1 MTKRIIALLVA
12 AIMAVSCCMLV
23 ACNKP
28 EEPTSE
34 PATSETSEPAT
45 SETSEPATSETSE
58 PETSETPDEPS
69 DEPVVE
75 GDGFYGSLEAT
86 EVMSDLYSTSTPWE
100 NWNGYFQFLPQ
111 LYKDEVDATEN
122 VGTEDYEWTWTV
134 YAAPAD
140 ENGGNVQDEASFQ
153 SCQAQINTLYDWG
166 TDDGKVI
173 YRIQTGS
180 LTKEWVIDQEYEVI
194 VVVSK
199 GDEKFKTQLFVVW
212 TEASKLNMD
221 AWVAGLTGDGS
232 TGEAMAVRHV
242 PTTCPADFD
251 FVEVVPAAE

>member
-34 PATSETSEPAT
+34 PKTSETSEPKTAETSEPAT
-45 SETSEPATSETSE
+45 SETSEPAEES
-58 PETSETPDEPS
+58 S
-69 DEPVVE
+69 DAPVA
-75 GDGFYGSLEAT
+75 GDGFYGSIEAT
-86 EVMSDLYSTSTPWE
+86 EVMSDMYSTSTPWE

-122 VGTEDYEWTWTV
+122 AGTEDYEWTWFV

-153 SCQAQINTLYDWG
+153 KVQAQLDTLYDWG
-166 TDDGKVI
+166 SDDGKVI
-173 YRIQTGS
+173 YRLQTGS
-180 LTKEWVIDQEYEVI
+180 MTKEWVVDQEYEVI
-194 VVVSK
+194 VTVAK
-199 GDEKFKTQLFVVW
+199 GDDTFKTQLFVVW
-212 TEASKLNMD
+212 TEESAKNWT
-221 AWVAGLTGDGS
+221 AWCAGLTGNGDS
-232 TGEAMAVRHV
+232 NEPWGENITRHI
-242 PTTCPADFD
+242 PTTCECDW
-251 FVEVVPAAE
+251 E